1 MKQIEFGGGILE
13 FTKVWDAVAQCWQ
26 AKVLVSFIIT
36 SFTFLVGEVEAPFIA
51 LWLLVIV
58 DTITKWASI
67 SKSILEER
75 NIDSSIWYGFYL
87 AWHTG
92 ALNSHEMR
100 HKFATKVFAYF
111 VVIVAGHLV
120 SIIIPSI
127 MIAGSNIATLPG
139 SLVYSF
145 LAVTELMSIIENLIA
160 MGMDVLK
167 PLAVWACRK
176 RDEIT
181 GGNKK

>member
-1 MKQIEFGGGILE
+1 MQFYGGGELE
-13 FTKVWDAVAQCWQ
+13 FNKIWDTIISCWQ
-26 AKVLVSFIIT
+26 LKLLASFFVT
-36 SFTFLVGEVEAPFIA
+36 VFTFLVGEIEAPFIA
-51 LWLLVIV
+51 LWVLVIV

-67 SKSILEER
+67 SKNTLDSEGCA
-75 NIDSSIWYGFYL
+75 DGSSIWYGFYL

-92 ALNSHEMR
+92 ALSSREMR

-111 VVIVAGHLV
+111 VIIIAGHMV
-120 SIIIPSI
+120 SVILPSI
-127 MIAGSNIATLPG
+127 VIAGGDVAKMPG

-167 PLAVWACRK
+167 PLAVWACKK
-176 RDEIT
+176 RNEIT
-181 GGNKK
+181 GGS

>member
-1 MKQIEFGGGILE
+1 LE
-13 FTKVWDAVAQCWQ
+13 FNKIWETIISCWQ
-26 AKVLVSFIIT
+26 VKLLASIFVT
-36 SFTFLVGEVEAPFIA
+36 AFTFLVGEVEAPFIA

-58 DTITKWASI
+58 DTITKWASV
-67 SKSILEER
+67 SKNTL
-75 NIDSSIWYGFYL
+75 DQQGVDGSIWYGFYL

-92 ALNSHEMR
+92 ALSSREMR

-111 VVIVAGHLV
+111 VIIIAGHLV
-120 SIIIPSI
+120 SVVLPSIII
-127 MIAGSNIATLPG
+127 AGGDISKMPG
-139 SLVYSF
+139 GLVISF

-176 RDEIT
+176 RDDIT
-181 GGNKK
+181 GGGRQ

>member
-1 MKQIEFGGGILE
+1 ME
-13 FTKVWDAVAQCWQ
+13 FTKIWDTITQCWQ
-26 AKVLVSFIIT
+26 VKIMASFLIT
-36 SFTFLVGEVEAPFIA
+36 SFTFLVGEIEAPFIA

-58 DTITKWASI
+58 DTFTKWAAI
-67 SKSILEER
+67 SKKMIDSQNIEGSIL
-75 NIDSSIWYGFYL
+75 YGFYL

-120 SIIIPSI
+120 SIILPSI
-127 MIAGSNIATLPG
+127 IIAGNDMAKIPG
-139 SLVYSF
+139 GMVYSF
-145 LAVTELMSIIENLIA
+145 LAVTELMSIIENLIE

-167 PLAVWACRK
+167 PLAIWACKK
-176 RDEIT
+176 RDEMT
-181 GGNKK
+181 GGNK

>member
-1 MKQIEFGGGILE
+1 ME
-13 FTKVWDAVAQCWQ
+13 FTKIWDAIISCWQ
-26 AKVLVSFIIT
+26 VKLLASVLVTI
-36 SFTFLVGEVEAPFIA
+36 FTFLVGEIEAPFIA
-51 LWLLVIV
+51 LWLLVVV
-58 DTITKWASI
+58 DTVTKWASI
-67 SKSILEER
+67 SKNTLETEGV
-75 NIDSSIWYGFYL
+75 DGSIWYGFYL

-92 ALNSHEMR
+92 TLNSHEMR

-111 VVIVAGHLV
+111 IVIVAGHLV
-120 SIIIPSI
+120 SIILPSI
-127 MIAGSNIATLPG
+127 MIAGGDVAKMPG

-176 RDEIT
+176 RDDLT
-181 GGNKK
+181 GGKE

>member
-1 MKQIEFGGGILE
+1 MEFNNIWDTIIE
-13 FTKVWDAVAQCWQ
+13 CWQ
-26 AKVLVSFIIT
+26 VKLLVSFFVTI
-36 SFTFLVGEVEAPFIA
+36 FTFLVGEIEAPFIA
-51 LWLLVIV
+51 LWVLVIV
-58 DTITKWASI
+58 DTITKWAAV
-67 SKSILEER
+67 SKITLER
-75 NIDSSIWYGFYL
+75 QGVNGGIWYGFYL
-87 AWHTG
+87 GWHTG

-100 HKFATKVFAYF
+100 QKFATKIFAYF

-120 SIIIPSI
+120 SIILPSI
-127 MIAGSNIATLPG
+127 MIAGGDVAKMPS

-167 PLAVWACRK
+167 PLAIWAGRK

-181 GGNKK
+181 GGK

>member
-1 MKQIEFGGGILE
+1 ML
-13 FTKVWDAVAQCWQ
+13 A
-26 AKVLVSFIIT
+26 SFFIT
-36 SFTFLVGEVEAPFIA
+36 GFTFLVGEIEAPFIA

-58 DTITKWASI
+58 DTLTKWTAI
-67 SKSILEER
+67 SKNTFDEKK
-75 NIDSSIWYGFYL
+75 IDASIWYGFYL

-92 ALNSHEMR
+92 ALSSHEMR

-111 VVIVAGHLV
+111 IVIVAGHLV
-120 SIIIPSI
+120 SVILPSI
-127 MIAGSNIATLPG
+127 MIAGGDVAKIPS

-145 LAVTELMSIIENLIA
+145 LAVTELMSIIENLIS

-167 PLAVWACRK
+167 PLAVWAGRK

-181 GGNKK
+181 GGNKY

>member
-1 MKQIEFGGGILE
+1 LQ
-13 FTKVWDAVAQCWQ
+13 FTKIWDTVTQCWQ
-26 AKVLVSFIIT
+26 VKVLVSFMIT
-36 SFTFLVGEVEAPFIA
+36 SFTFLVGEMEAPFIA

-58 DTITKWASI
+58 DTITKWASV
-67 SKSILEER
+67 SKNILEEQ
-75 NIDSSIWYGFYL
+75 NTDGSIWYGFYL

-127 MIAGSNIATLPG
+127 MIAGSDVAKLPG

-167 PLAVWACRK
+167 PLAVWAGRK
-176 RDEIT
+176 RDEMT
-181 GGNKK
+181 GGNK

>member
-1 MKQIEFGGGILE
+1 MEFI
-13 FTKVWDAVAQCWQ
+13 KIWDTIGCCWQ
-26 AKVLVSFIIT
+26 FKLLSSLFIT
-36 SFTFLVGEVEAPFIA
+36 VFTFLIGDIEAPFIA
-51 LWLLVIV
+51 LWVLVVI

-67 SKSILEER
+67 SKITLDKHEG
-75 NIDSSIWYGFYL
+75 DSNSIWYGFYL

-92 ALNSHEMR
+92 ALSSREMR

-111 VVIVAGHLV
+111 MLIIAGHLV
-120 SIIIPSI
+120 SIILPSI
-127 MIAGSNIATLPG
+127 VIAGGDVAKMPG

-167 PLAVWACRK
+167 PLAVWAYKKRK
-176 RDEIT
+176 EII
-181 GGNKK
+181 GGE

>member
-1 MKQIEFGGGILE
+1 ME
-13 FTKVWDAVAQCWQ
+13 FTKVWDTIISCWQ
-26 AKVLVSFIIT
+26 VKLVASFFVT
-36 SFTFLVGEVEAPFIA
+36 VFTFLVGEIEAPFIA
-51 LWLLVIV
+51 LWVLVVV

-67 SKSILEER
+67 SKITLDQQSS
-75 NIDSSIWYGFYL
+75 DGSIWYGFYR

-111 VVIVAGHLV
+111 IVIISGHLV
-120 SIIIPSI
+120 SIILPSI
-127 MIAGSNIATLPG
+127 MIAGGDVAKMPS

-145 LAVTELMSIIENLIA
+145 LAITELMSIIENLIA

-167 PLAVWACRK
+167 PLAAWACRK

-181 GGNKK
+181 GSDK